1 MKKKKRKRNVENHN
15 NTSTIRFNM
24 VSKRTKKQ
32 IQERDRITRSLG
44 FTGAIVLAYLIF
56 LQLLN
61 IDAVGQL
68 QSQVWGISSEFNLL
82 FGIIIVIIE
91 CLALPY
97 LLIVGKSSL
106 IRCLSAIAAASVF
119 IYWMV
124 IGIVTVVSSEIVNVG
139 LLGKLL
145 PLPGGE
151 WFLLFMIGMLG
162 IVLLYEMLVQKWH
175 LPPLEKTHSK

>member
-1 MKKKKRKRNVENHN
+1 VLKKKRKRNVENHN
-15 NTSTIRFNM
+15 NTSTIISIM
-24 VSKRTKKQ
+24 VSKRIKNQ
-32 IQERDRITRSLG
+32 NLQRDRITQSLG
-44 FTGAIVLAYLIF
+44 FTGAIFVAYLIF

-68 QSQVWGISSEFNLL
+68 QSRLWGVSSEHNMLL
-82 FGIIIVIIE
+82 GFVIVAVE

-97 LLIVGKSSL
+97 FLIVGKSSL

-119 IYWMV
+119 FYWMV
-124 IGIVTVVSSEIVNVG
+124 IGIVTVISHEIVNVG
-139 LLGKLL
+139 LMGKLL

-151 WFLLFMIGMLG
+151 WFLLLMIGMLG

>member
-1 MKKKKRKRNVENHN
+1 
-15 NTSTIRFNM
+15 M

-32 IQERDRITRSLG
+32 HLERDRITRSLG
-44 FTGAIVLAYLIF
+44 FTAAIVLAYLIF

-61 IDAVGQL
+61 IDAVGEI
-68 QSQVWGISSEFNLL
+68 QSKVWGISAEFNLL
-82 FGIIIVIIE
+82 FGVIIVISE

-97 LLIVGKSSL
+97 LLIVGRSSL
-106 IRCLSAIAAASVF
+106 IRCLSAFAAACVF
-119 IYWMV
+119 FYWMV
-124 IGIVTVVSSEIVNVG
+124 IGIVTVVSNEVVNVG
-139 LLGKLL
+139 LLGKML

-162 IVLLYEMLVQKWH
+162 VVLLYEMLVQKWH